1 MRPPS
6 LRLELGDT
14 VASSTSRD
22 FTKRQFRPVETVI
35 ESTLF
40 LAAAAS
46 IVITAAIL
54 YVLLEGSFQFFDK
67 VPLVTFLTDTQWTPL
82 FENPRY
88 GIAPLLTGTL
98 VSTLVALTLAV
109 PVGIMVAIYLSE
121 FAGPRARESIKP
133 ILELL
138 AGVPTVIFGFFALQ
152 FVTPLL
158 KTFIPGLPS
167 FNLLSA
173 GLVIGVLII
182 PYIASVSEDA
192 MRAVP
197 NSLREGAFAMGATR
211 METAFGVVVPAA
223 FSGIAGAFVLGMSRA
238 VGETMVVA
246 IAGGQQPNLTLD
258 PTKPAATI
266 TAYIA
271 QVAKGDLPHKTL
283 EYYSIY
289 AAGLSL
295 LALTLVFNLVAFWL
309 NRKYREA
316 Y

>member
-1 MRPPS
+1 M
-6 LRLELGDT
+6 
-14 VASSTSRD
+14 
-22 FTKRQFRPVETVI
+22 I

>member
-1 MRPPS
+1 MA
-6 LRLELGDT
+6 T
-14 VASSTSRD
+14 TRD
-22 FTKRQFRPVETVI
+22 FTKRKVRPAEALVETV
-35 ESTLF
+35 LF

-46 IVITAAIL
+46 ILITIAIL
-54 YVLLEGSFQFFDK
+54 YVLLEGSFAFFKD
-67 VPLVTFLTDTQWTPL
+67 VPFTTFITDTQWTPL

-88 GIAPLLTGTL
+88 GIAPLLCGTL
-98 VSTLVALTLAV
+98 LSTLVALTLAV
-109 PVGIMVAIYLSE
+109 PVGIMVSIYLSE
-121 FAGPRARESIKP
+121 FAGPRARETIKP

-138 AGVPTVIFGFFALQ
+138 AGVPTVIFGYFALL

-158 KTFIPGLPS
+158 QRVIPDLPS
-167 FNLLSA
+167 FNILSA
-173 GLVIGVLII
+173 GLVIGILII

-211 METAFGVVVPAA
+211 LETAFGVVAPAA
-223 FSGIAGAFVLGMSRA
+223 VSGIAGAFVLGMSRA

-258 PTKPAATI
+258 PTQPAATI

-289 AAGLSL
+289 AAGLAL
-295 LALTLVFNLVAFWL
+295 LALTLVFNLIAFWL

>member
-1 MRPPS
+1 M
-6 LRLELGDT
+6 
-14 VASSTSRD
+14 
-22 FTKRQFRPVETVI
+22 I

-54 YVLLEGSFQFFDK
+54 FVLLEGSFHFFDQ
-67 VPLVTFLTDTQWTPL
+67 VPIGTFLTDTQWTPL

-158 KTFIPGLPS
+158 KSFIPGLPS

-258 PTKPAATI
+258 PTQPAATI